1 MLKNHLKI
9 AWRNLTKRKG
19 FAAINI
25 LGLALGFGSS
35 ILIFLFVS
43 HHLNFDTFHNNSDRI
58 YRFVT
63 EEHRDFIDYEA
74 SVPPGFANAFKADY
88 DYAEK
93 VAKIVDWN
101 DDIIFIEETNLK
113 IGVNEGIMFAEPDF
127 FQIFNFPLIDGTN
140 KVAISEPNTAVITET
155 MARKLFGTENP
166 INKTFQMGNEEVIT
180 VTGILKDLPKTS
192 LIEGDIF
199 ISYETL
205 KKYNEFLGG
214 EFWGGI
220 SSNLQCFGL
229 LHPNQDIAQIE
240 STLSGYVT
248 KFRPKSKNVHHYKLQ
263 PLADIHFD
271 SKYSGGIDANVLW
284 IFSLIGFF
292 VLIVASINFINI
304 STAQSATRSKEVG
317 VRKVL
322 GSFKGQL
329 FRQFMIETF
338 MITFFALLLGLVLC
352 MLSLPYFNSVFEL
365 QLSVS
370 SLIQVPFFLFI
381 ILLLCTITLLAGSYP
396 GLLLARVAPVLALKR
411 KLSQRD
417 SGGYVTRKVLV
428 TTQFVIS
435 IVLIIGTIVVNK
447 QIQFAIDS
455 DLGFD
460 KSSVVMVGIP
470 TEVEPIQLKGLKER
484 IAQFSGVEKI
494 TACFA
499 SPGAGENQWG
509 TSVKFN
515 NRPEVEEFNI
525 QVKIADKDYL
535 NTFDLQL
542 LAGRNFYEKDSVDE
556 VLVNETFAKKVGV
569 QSLDELLG
577 KQVSISGDYVQANV
591 VGVIADFHDQDFHE
605 NINPIFIAPASDSY
619 SELAIKINMDQT
631 RSSLQHIEKEWSSLF
646 PDYLFEYDFLEDR
659 VAELYLTEQRFL
671 SLTKLF
677 SAMAIF
683 IGSLG
688 IYGLILFFVIQKT
701 REIGIRKVLGSSV
714 MGILWLV
721 TQDFL
726 KLILIAGLIA
736 SPLAYYFMN
745 NWLQGF
751 NYRTE
756 ISWWVFGVAICGLIL
771 ITLMTVSHQAIKAA
785 RANPVNSLRAE

>member
-1 MLKNHLKI
+1 MFKNHLKI
-9 AWRNLTKRKG
+9 AWRGLGKRKG
-19 FAAINI
+19 FTVINV

-43 HHLNFDTFHNNSDRI
+43 HHLQFDTFHKNPDRI

-74 SVPPGFANAFKADY
+74 SVPPGFSNAFKTDY

-93 VAKIVDWN
+93 MAKIVEW
-101 DDIIFIEETNLK
+101 DDEMIFIEENNLRIK
-113 IGVNEGIMFAEPDF
+113 VDEGIMFAEPDF
-127 FQIFNFPLIDGTN
+127 FEIFNFPLLNNTG
-140 KVAISEPNTAVITET
+140 KVPISEPNTAVVTER
-155 MARKLFGTENP
+155 MAKKLFGAENP
-166 INKTFQMGNEEVIT
+166 ISKTFLLGNQEVIT
-180 VTGILKDLPKTS
+180 ITGILRDLPKTS
-192 LIEGDIF
+192 LIQGDIF
-199 ISYETL
+199 VSFETL
-205 KKYNEFLGG
+205 KEYSRFLGE

-229 LHPNQDIAQIE
+229 LHPNQDVSQIE
-240 STLSGYVT
+240 SVLSGYVT

-263 PLADIHFD
+263 SLTDIHFD
-271 SKYSGGIDANVLW
+271 SKYSGGVDPKLLW

-292 VLIVASINFINI
+292 ILVVASINFINI

-329 FRQFMIETF
+329 FWQFMTETF
-338 MITFFALLLGLVLC
+338 MITFFALLMGVVLS
-352 MLSLPYFNSVFEL
+352 MLSLPYFNMIFDL
-365 QLSVS
+365 QLSIAE
-370 SLIQVPFFLFI
+370 LFRFPFFAFA
-381 ILLLCTITLLAGSYP
+381 LLLLVVITLLAGSYP
-396 GLLLARVAPVLALKR
+396 GLLMARVTPILALKR
-411 KLSQRD
+411 KLTQKD
-417 SGGYVTRKVLV
+417 SGGYTTRKVLV
-428 TTQFVIS
+428 TAQFVIS

-460 KSSVVMVGIP
+460 KSAVVMVDIP
-470 TEVEPIQLKGLKER
+470 NDVEYAQLKGLKER

-509 TSVKFN
+509 TSIRYN
-515 NRPEVEEFNI
+515 NRPEDEEFSI
-525 QVKIADKDYL
+525 QVKIGDKDYL

-556 VLVNETFAKKVGV
+556 VLVNETFARKLGI

-577 KQVSISGDYVQANV
+577 KSVSISGTYVQGNI
-591 VGVIADFHDQDFHE
+591 VGIVEDFHDQDFHE
-605 NINPIFIAPASDSY
+605 NINPIFIAPATDNY
-619 SELAIKINMDQT
+619 RELAVKINTDQT
-631 RSSLQHIEKEWSSLF
+631 KASLQHIEAQWSEVF
-646 PDYLFEYDFLEDR
+646 PDYIFEYGFLDDR
-659 VAELYLTEQRFL
+659 VAELYVSERRFL

-688 IYGLILFFVIQKT
+688 IYGLILFFVVQKT
-701 REIGIRKVLGSSV
+701 REIGIRKVLGSTIK
-714 MGILWLV
+714 GILWLI
-721 TQDFL
+721 TKDFL

-736 SPLAYYFMN
+736 SPLAWYFMN
-745 NWLQGF
+745 NWLQSF

-756 ISWWVFGVAICGLIL
+756 ISWWVFGAAVGGLIL
-771 ITLMTVSHQAIKAA
+771 ITLITVSYKAIKAA
-785 RANPVNSLRAE
+785 HANPVKSLRTE